1 MKLLNFGLIFVSF
14 ILLSCGSGD
23 IVYNSPASKQ
33 WVGVVADSSVN
44 PQNIYVTDFGLNVV
58 QSINLNTLAT
68 TTIAGKNGAFGYFD
82 GFGTNAVF
90 NGPEGIVF
98 SNNQL
103 FLADAFNNVI
113 RNVATVSPYVVQ
125 AYAGNSKLQGS
136 SDGSLMSSTF
146 NVPRGIV
153 ADNQGNFYITDSR
166 NQTIRQ
172 ISTSGV
178 VSTIAGFSGANGNL
192 DGLGLTARFSRPW
205 GITIDNAKP
214 QNLYVTDSNTN
225 LIRKLT
231 PITQNGMT
239 VWSVSTIAGNSN
251 ILMPGNVDGP
261 GQVAQFNY
269 PLGITSDG
277 SNLYVADN
285 GNNTIRKISLQ
296 TGYVSTIA
304 GGGPNNYGFIDGV
317 GQSALF
323 YQLAGLTFSAGK
335 LFIVDQD
342 GLNIRIMNLS
352 SQSVT
357 TLKNN

>member
-1 MKLLNFGLIFVSF
+1 MKFLKFALIFASF
-14 ILLSCGSGD
+14 VLTSCGSGD
-23 IVYNSPASKQ
+23 MIYGIPASKQ
-33 WVGVVADSSVN
+33 WVGVVTDSSVN
-44 PQNIYVTDFGLNVV
+44 PQNIYVTDFGLSVV
-58 QSINLNTLAT
+58 QQIDLKTLAT
-68 TTIAGKNGAFGYFD
+68 TTIAGQSGAFGYFD
-82 GFGTNAVF
+82 GLGTNAVF

-103 FLADAFNNVI
+103 FIADAFNNVI
-113 RNVATVSPYVVQ
+113 RNVAITSPYAVQ

-136 SDGSLMSSTF
+136 SDGTLMSSTF
-146 NVPRGIV
+146 SVPRGIV

-172 ISTSGV
+172 ISNAGV
-178 VSTIAGFSGANGNL
+178 VTTIAGFPGAVGNL
-192 DGLGLTARFSRPW
+192 DGLGSAARFSRPW

-214 QNLYVTDSNTN
+214 QNLYVTDSNNN

-231 PITQNGMT
+231 PTTQNGMT
-239 VWSVSTIAGNSN
+239 TWSVSTIAGNSN
-251 ILMPGNVDGP
+251 LLMPGNMDGT

-269 PLGITSDG
+269 PLGIASDG

-296 TGYVSTIA
+296 TGIVSTIA
-304 GGGPNNYGFIDGV
+304 GGGPNNFGFVDGI
-317 GQSALF
+317 GRSALF

-342 GLNIRIMNLS
+342 GLNIRIMDLS
-352 SQSVT
+352 SLSVN